1 MHSTTTHGRVR
12 RGARRWAG
20 LGRAAALAAAL
31 LIGALSAAAPAAALE
46 SALEAA
52 SPAANGAAAAALPS
66 VVPAGKN
73 LTDIVIDD
81 TADAGLGILNDRK
94 IRAGLEAIDFNE
106 PTKVAIY
113 TRDGLYEDNI
123 NTKTFL
129 WAKQKRP
136 DWISASDSDKWADGL
151 LIITLSVEKDG
162 HGQIGTYFG
171 EDRKVGPSNEEG
183 IQDAGKDNFRAAD
196 WTAGVLDVAQAAARK
211 MNQPWYLSPG
221 LWWPVGIGGGVA
233 GIGAVVVSASRST
246 NRDRMAAGLESGT
259 SSLTRVTMD
268 LDNTELSARA
278 LPKTGSKHAADL
290 EARFTSFMD
299 RYRVLLTEQQE
310 LEATDKKQRGTSAVR
325 DRAELFAVQA
335 QDLDTVDDAISAAA
349 ALYART
355 AGWRDAWRLQIAPLE
370 EDLAGIPGIIQT
382 GQNMSFGFWG
392 SAEREGTMSAASAA
406 LDAWLPTA
414 QKELQDV
421 SAQMEAGS
429 IEVDAALDRLVALRA
444 ELTQRLRDYSSA
456 QIDAFA
462 KTDREAEEMHE
473 QMDEAQS
480 SSRRRSGSILDI
492 TSPTIFWSSVNYST
506 GYQSGVSSVESSRS
520 SSSSSGGSTSG
531 YSGGGGSFSGSGSS
545 SRF

>member
-1 MHSTTTHGRVR
+1 MHSTTTHGRAR
-12 RGARRWAG
+12 RGTLLRGR

-31 LIGALSAAAPAAALE
+31 LIGGLSAAAPATALGSVDSAGVGSAAV
-46 SALEAA
+46 A
-52 SPAANGAAAAALPS
+52 
-66 VVPAGKN
+66 PAGKN
-73 LTDIVIDD
+73 LTGIVIDD
-81 TADAGLGILNDRK
+81 TADGGLGVLNEAK
-94 IRAGLEAIDFNE
+94 IRAGLEEINFNE

-123 NTKTFL
+123 NTKTL
-129 WAKQKRP
+129 LRARQKHP
-136 DWISASDSDKWADGL
+136 DWISSSDSDKWADGL
-151 LIITLSVEKDG
+151 FIITLSVERRG
-162 HGQIGTYFG
+162 GGQIGTYFG
-171 EDRKVGPSNEEG
+171 EDRKVGTGNEKA
-183 IQDAGKDNFRAAD
+183 IQDAGKTNFRAAD

-221 LWWPVGIGGGVA
+221 LWWPVGIGGGVV
-233 GIGAVVVSASRST
+233 GIGAVVVSASRSN
-246 NRDRMAAGLESGT
+246 NRDRMAAGLASGKN
-259 SSLTRVTMD
+259 SLTRVTMD

-290 EARFTSFMD
+290 EARFTSFMQ
-299 RYRVLLTEQQE
+299 RYRGLLTEQQE
-310 LEATDKKQRGTSAVR
+310 LEATNKKQRSTSSVR

-335 QDLDTVDDAISAAA
+335 QDLDTVDDAIAAAA

-355 AGWRDAWRLQIAPLE
+355 TGWRDAWRLQIAPLE

-382 GQNMSFGFWG
+382 GQSMSFGFWG

-414 QKELQDV
+414 RQELQDV

-462 KTDREAEEMHE
+462 KTEREREEMHE
-473 QMDEAQS
+473 QMDAAQS

-520 SSSSSGGSTSG
+520 SASSGGSTTG